1 MRLISH
7 KLTIFTDDFSS
18 TESQFVWVCYT
29 FFFCTSTKAYQSARS
44 SIAKI
49 QVAHRK
55 TILSNTLQFS
65 TYFSI
70 NIDCFPLVKAAVGR
84 KWEKVAG
91 KKKNQILKM
100 AALLQL
106 PPFSS
111 EHMDIC
117 TYYKLKICQ
126 YATKTQTLFI
136 PAYHITPLCYTSY
149 LGFSIHYTNLYSSP
163 DLV

>member
-29 FFFCTSTKAYQSARS
+29 FFFCTSTKACQSARS

-65 TYFSI
+65 TYCSI

-91 KKKNQILKM
+91 KKKPDFKNGSPP
-100 AALLQL
+100 AA
-106 PPFSS
+106 PPFQFWAHG
-111 EHMDIC
+111 HMHILQAKNMSIC
-117 TYYKLKICQ
+117 YKN
-126 YATKTQTLFI
+126 QTLFT